1 MMKRSEFE
9 NISSVEE
16 LRRARRALMKR
27 RARVDERVVVDW
39 AGLVQTLSPVRLWG
53 RAVKGA
59 VEFASEAVALRGA
72 LRVLEELGV
81 ALLGDEKEHE
91 E

>member
-1 MMKRSEFE
+1 MKRSEFK

-16 LRRARRALMKR
+16 LRRVRRELRER
-27 RARVDERVVVDW
+27 RARADERVATDW
-39 AGLVQTLSPVRLWG
+39 SGLARTLSPVRLWG

-59 VEFASEAVALRGA
+59 VEFASEAVALRGVLRTIEAIGEA
-72 LRVLEELGV
+72 LFM
-81 ALLGDEKEHE
+81 DEKERE

>member
-1 MMKRSEFE
+1 MMKRSEFK

-16 LRRARRALMKR
+16 LRRVRRELRER
-27 RARVDERVVVDW
+27 RARADERVATDW
-39 AGLVQTLSPVRLWG
+39 SGLALMLSPVRLWG

-59 VEFASEAVALRGA
+59 VELASEAVALRGVLRTIEAIGEA
-72 LRVLEELGV
+72 LFVG
-81 ALLGDEKEHE
+81 EKERE